1 MKCSFNFELC
11 HTMEILDDKDRKII
25 ELLLQDSS
33 KSVKTISDE
42 IEANY
47 KELEGKISP
56 TTVHNRI
63 KKLKDKGII
72 KKYTLE
78 VDRSKL
84 YGDILAF
91 ILMSVSG
98 KEIPQRE
105 IVEQLMVFEEVE
117 EVAIVTGEVDL
128 LLRIR
133 VESIDELNKFILD
146 KLRNIE
152 GIATS
157 STMISLEYR
166 NKREES

>member
-1 MKCSFNFELC
+1 
-11 HTMEILDDKDRKII
+11 MEILDEKDRMII
-25 ELLLQDSS
+25 EILLEDST
-33 KSVKTISDE
+33 KSVSAISDLIKDNFPE
-42 IEANY
+42 F
-47 KELEGKISP
+47 KEKISP

-63 KKLKDKGII
+63 KKLKERNII

-78 VDRSKL
+78 VDRDIL
-84 YGDILAF
+84 YGDVLAF

-105 IVEQLMVFEEVE
+105 IVDKLMEFSEVE

-133 VESIDELNKFILD
+133 VRSIDGLNKFILD

-166 NKREES
+166 NKR